1 MNTSFKEKVAVVT
14 GGGSGIGRDTALLF
28 SRHEAAVAV
37 LDTALENAQSTADAI
52 REEGGDSIGVFCDVS
67 QADSVRVAFHKVM
80 SHYDRIDI
88 LFNNAGII
96 MPGFIEDIS
105 DDNWSRVVAVNLSG
119 VFHCIKCA
127 MPELKRRRGV
137 IVNMASMNGLV
148 GQMKNP
154 AYSATKGGVIAM
166 TRSVAIDAAPFG
178 VRVNAVC
185 PAGVLTPLLEDWFEK
200 QPDPARMKEDTD
212 LSHMLGRTATPE
224 EIGRLVLYLAS
235 DDASFIT
242 GQAIPIEGGATLGY
256 GMGPK
261 AEWELGGFEKPS
273 SGGQQA

>member
-1 MNTSFKEKVAVVT
+1 MNTSFREKVAVVT

-28 SRHEAAVAV
+28 SRHGAMVAV
-37 LDTALENAQSTADAI
+37 LDTTLEKAQSTADAI
-52 REEGGDSIGVFCDVS
+52 REKGGDSIGLFCDVS
-67 QADSVRVAFHKVM
+67 QADSVKAAFNEVL
-80 SHYDRIDI
+80 SHCGRIDI

-105 DDNWSRVVAVNLSG
+105 DENWSRVVAVNLSG
-119 VFHCIKCA
+119 VFHCMKYA
-127 MPELKRRRGV
+127 MPELKRRRGIV
-137 IVNMASMNGLV
+137 VNMASMNGLV

-166 TRSVAIDAAPFG
+166 TRSVAIDVAPFG

-185 PAGVLTPLLEDWFEK
+185 PAGVMTPLLEDWFDK
-200 QPDPARMKEDTD
+200 QPDPAQMKEYTD
-212 LSHMLGRTATPE
+212 LSHMLGRTAMPE

-261 AEWELGGFEKPS
+261 AEWALGGFEKPS
-273 SGGQQA
+273 GGQQA

>member
-1 MNTSFKEKVAVVT
+1 MDTSFRDKVFVVT
-14 GGGSGIGRDTALLF
+14 GGGSGIGYDTGLLF

-37 LDTALENAQSTADAI
+37 LDMDLEKAQRTAGAI
-52 REEGGDSIGVFCDVS
+52 REEGGESIGMFCDVS
-67 QADSVRVAFHKVM
+67 QPHSVKAAFTEVLSRYGRM
-80 SHYDRIDI
+80 DI

-105 DDNWSRVVAVNLSG
+105 DGSWSDLVAVNLSG
-119 VFHCIKCA
+119 VFYCMKYAI
-127 MPELKRRRGV
+127 PELKRRRGA

-154 AYSATKGGVIAM
+154 AYSATKGGVIAI
-166 TRSVAIDAAPFG
+166 TRSVAIDVAPFG

-185 PAGVLTPLLEDWFEK
+185 PAGVTTPLLEDWFSK
-200 QPDPARMKEDTD
+200 QPNPAQMKERTD

-224 EIGRLVLYLAS
+224 EIGHLVLYLAS

-261 AEWELGGFEKPS
+261 AEWELGEFGRPTL
-273 SGGQQA
+273 GGQQS

>member
-1 MNTSFKEKVAVVT
+1 MNTSFGDKVVVVT

-37 LDTALENAQSTADAI
+37 LDTGLAKAQSTAEAI
-52 REEGGDSIGVFCDVS
+52 REEGGDSISIFCDVS
-67 QADSVRVAFHKVM
+67 QAHSVKAAFNEVL
-80 SHYDRIDI
+80 SHYGQIDI

-96 MPGFIEDIS
+96 MPGFIEDVLDES
-105 DDNWSRVVAVNLSG
+105 WNQVVAVNLSG
-119 VFHCIKCA
+119 VFYCMKYA
-127 MPELKRRRGV
+127 MPELKRQRGA

-166 TRSVAIDAAPFG
+166 TRSVAIDVAPFG

-185 PAGVLTPLLEDWFEK
+185 PAGVMTPLLEGWFST
-200 QPDPARMKEDTD
+200 QPDPEQMKEYTD
-212 LSHMLGRTATPE
+212 LSHMLGRTATPG

-242 GQAIPIEGGATLGY
+242 GQAIPIDGGATLGY

-273 SGGQQA
+273 PGGRNS